1 MLVFYLQYGYLFLDL
16 VRKKI
21 EEKKDEG
28 LIVEVEFLYKVV
40 VFLESFYKV
49 FDFFFNL
56 KDFFCFFYFKFFMKD
71 IY

>member
-1 MLVFYLQYGYLFLDL
+1 MLGFYLQYGYLFLDL

-49 FDFFFNL
+49 FDFFFKFKRFIL
-56 KDFFCFFYFKFFMKD
+56 FF
-71 IY
+71 

>member
-1 MLVFYLQYGYLFLDL
+1 MLGFYLQYGYLFLDL

-49 FDFFFNL
+49 FGFFLNL
-56 KDFFCFFYFKFFMKD
+56 KDFFCFFKYM
-71 IY
+71 IGICVN

>member
-1 MLVFYLQYGYLFLDL
+1 MLGFYLQYGYLFLDL

-49 FDFFFNL
+49 FDFFF
-56 KDFFCFFYFKFFMKD
+56 KFKRFFLFF
-71 IY
+71 

>member
-49 FDFFFNL
+49 FDFFLNL
-56 KDFFCFFYFKFFMKD
+56 KDFFCFFKYM
-71 IY
+71 IGICIN

>member
-49 FDFFFNL
+49 FDFFLNL
-56 KDFFCFFYFKFFMKD
+56 KDCFCFFKYM
-71 IY
+71 IGICVN

>member
-49 FDFFFNL
+49 FVFFLNL
-56 KDFFCFFYFKFFMKD
+56 KNFFCFFKYMIGKCVK
-71 IY
+71 